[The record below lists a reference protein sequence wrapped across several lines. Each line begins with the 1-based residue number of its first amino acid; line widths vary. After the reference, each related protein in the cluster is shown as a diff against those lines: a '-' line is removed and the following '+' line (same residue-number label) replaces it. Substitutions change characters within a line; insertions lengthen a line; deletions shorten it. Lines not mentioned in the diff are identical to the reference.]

1 MPKSSFDDIR
11 ENAYHTLQILGDQPI
26 HRTAWTL
33 LARTKVKISTNQFNY
48 LLIYLLDH
56 GYVERLERGVY
67 KRTERGMKQLE
78 IWNME

>member
-1 MPKSSFDDIR
+1 MPKSSFDDIQ
-11 ENAYHTLQILGDQPI
+11 ENAYHMLQILDDQPI

-33 LARTKVKISTNQFNY
+33 LARRKHEISTNQFNY
-48 LLIYLLDH
+48 LLIYLLDY

-67 KRTERGMKQLE
+67 KRTERGMKWLE